1 MMLLMAGLMVVLA
14 LSSGHLGHGM
24 MEGQHGPAPGS
35 QQSSGMPHESA
46 KQTGTRPEEL
56 SRKSCQRAA
65 VNPEMQKRMGPIS
78 KQRDEV
84 RA

>member
-35 QQSSGMPHESA
+35 QQSSGMPRESA
-46 KQTGTRPEEL
+46 KQMGTLPEEL
-56 SRKSCQRAA
+56 SKSSREPGDA
-65 VNPEMQKRMGPIS
+65 ETHGPD
-78 KQRDEV
+78 K
-84 RA
+84 